1 MRAALLLLMLI
12 ASFMLA
18 VCIPVPPTEVGETPG
33 LPDGSKKRPPPS
45 DNSSQPTK
53 KFLKNGKE
61 RIVTFISD
69 KSGTPTSQA
78 DITVFDDTDITKM
91 GFSGRI
97 NRFFT
102 SATNTCKGSWRP
114 VGEKKWVYFKIT
126 GDGCDPSCFGW
137 SAIGPQYRT
146 NPAEGGPAA
155 VPHGTKTQRYFSLS
169 KGDPA
174 HDAFDPSTL
183 PESDLSFQP
192 STETARAATMTTLL
206 EEFDREFMNPH
217 NEPHTPPP
225 ATPGPGNPGHPHDV
239 MGIPNIL
246 NSPLPPTPP
255 SRPGAPPPRD
265 APFPP
270 PAQHHH

>member
-1 MRAALLLLMLI
+1 MA
-12 ASFMLA
+12 
-18 VCIPVPPTEVGETPG
+18 
-33 LPDGSKKRPPPS
+33 
-45 DNSSQPTK
+45 
-53 KFLKNGKE
+53 KN
-61 RIVTFISD
+61 VD

-102 SATNTCKGSWRP
+102 SATNTCK
-114 VGEKKWVYFKIT
+114 
-126 GDGCDPSCFGW
+126 
-137 SAIGPQYRT
+137 AQYRT